1 MNIKVMLI
9 EKERKE
15 YIEGNTAL
23 AKFFADTLEY
33 VIDLE
38 NRINMKDKL
47 LEDLYEEING
57 FNSGKKSQDKSNEY
71 FAKA

>member
-15 YIEGNTAL
+15 YIEGNTVL

-38 NRINMKDKL
+38 NKINMKDKL

-57 FNSGKKSQDKSNEY
+57 FNSGKKSQDKSNEHL
-71 FAKA
+71 AKV